1 MTFDQLRIFVV
12 VAETLNMRQAGE
24 LLHLTQ
30 PAVSAAITALE
41 TRHDTRLF
49 ERVGRGLELSA
60 AGRSFLPEARAVLAR
75 AEDAQRV
82 LADLSGLVHGEVR
95 IVASQ
100 TVTTYWLPSRM
111 ARFVE
116 TYPGISVP
124 LVAGNSA
131 TAAAAVL
138 AGEADLGFVEGHI
151 DGDLL
156 RVQRVGGDRLGLY
169 AASGHPL
176 AGQPVESADLQRAAW
191 VVREPGSGTREH
203 LQAGLAR
210 HGLNLDVLTVR
221 LVLPSNG
228 AVLEAVGAGGLI
240 AAVSDLAAASRLAT
254 GQVVRLHYELPP
266 RDFRVITHRAR
277 RASRAVAA
285 FMQSLGMP

>member
-1 MTFDQLRIFVV
+1 MTFDQLRIFVA

-49 ERVGRGLELSA
+49 DRVGRGLELSA

-75 AEDAQRV
+75 AGDAQRV
-82 LADLSGLVHGEVR
+82 LADLSGLVRGEVR

-100 TVTTYWLPSRM
+100 TVATYWLPSRM

-116 TYPGISVP
+116 ACPGIGVP

-131 TAAAAVL
+131 TASAAVL
-138 AGEADLGFVEGHI
+138 AGDADLGFVEGHV

-156 RVQRVGGDRLGLY
+156 RVRRIGGDRLGLY
-169 AASGHPL
+169 AAPGHPL
-176 AGQPVESADLQRAAW
+176 AGRPVEVADLQRAAW
-191 VVREPGSGTREH
+191 VLREPGSGTREH
-203 LQAGLAR
+203 LKAGLAH
-210 HGLNLDVLTVR
+210 HGLELDALTVR

-240 AAVSDLAAASRLAT
+240 TAVSDLAAASRLAT
-254 GQVVRLHYELPP
+254 GQVVRLDYALPP
-266 RDFRVITHRAR
+266 RDFRVIAHRAR

-285 FMQSLGMP
+285 FMQSLGLP